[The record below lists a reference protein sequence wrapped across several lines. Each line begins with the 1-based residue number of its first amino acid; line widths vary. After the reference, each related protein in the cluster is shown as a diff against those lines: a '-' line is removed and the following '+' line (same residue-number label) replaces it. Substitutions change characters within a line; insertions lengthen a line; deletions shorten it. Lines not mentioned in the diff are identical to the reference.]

1 MCSVDFFKTLEGAY
15 APNTIKA
22 YQTDFT
28 HYQRW
33 CQKNHHKPENV
44 CATVFVQYLDE
55 MSRALTSATIQRRV
69 ASLSQIF
76 KLSSTP
82 NITREPE
89 VLLALKK
96 INRRL
101 GRSQKQAT
109 PLTLKVMR
117 KLQAICDNGIVGLR
131 NRLLL
136 QLGYE
141 SMRRRSEI
149 CEFRFDDVKT
159 LPNGKHALLLRKSKT
174 DQFGE
179 GKLIPISDELVEMIS
194 HWQDEINQPYGYI
207 LRSFKRD
214 LSVRESLDPAAL
226 NKILKSLQDKA
237 QLKDI
242 GELSGHSFRVG
253 AAIDL
258 LDRGE
263 PFERIM
269 LRGGW
274 KSEKNALRYLRNW
287 DDSDWLLVG
296 EKY

>member
-1 MCSVDFFKTLEGAY
+1 MNIEKLFTSLEGAY

-22 YQTDFT
+22 YRSDFEHLT
-28 HYQRW
+28 RW
-33 CQKNHHKPENV
+33 SQQNKLNPLSLSGTE
-44 CATVFVQYLDE
+44 FVQYLEE
-55 MSRALTSATIQRRV
+55 MGQSLTVATMSRRV
-69 ASLSQIF
+69 ASISRLLDLLKQ
-76 KLSSTP
+76 P
-82 NITREPE
+82 NPTKEPD
-89 VLLALKK
+89 VILGLK
-96 INRRL
+96 RL
-101 GRSQKQAT
+101 KRNLGIAQKQAT
-109 PLTLKVMR
+109 PLTLEVMR
-117 KLQAICDNGIVGLR
+117 KLQTVCDDGIVGLR

-149 CEFRFDDVKT
+149 CAFKFEDVKT

-194 HWQDEINQPYGYI
+194 RWQDKIKQTDGYI

-226 NKILKSLQDKA
+226 NKILKLLQRKA
-237 QLKDI
+237 KLQDI

-253 AAIDL
+253 AAVDL
-258 LDRGE
+258 LDKGV
-263 PFERIM
+263 PLERIM

-274 KSEKNALRYLRNW
+274 KSENTALRYLRNW
-287 DDSDWLLVG
+287 DDSDWLLIG
-296 EKY
+296 ENY

>member
-1 MCSVDFFKTLEGAY
+1 MEKLFKSLEGAY

-22 YQTDFT
+22 YKADFT

-33 CQKNHHKPENV
+33 CQRNHHEPENI

-55 MSRALTSATIQRRV
+55 MSQKLTCATIQRRV

-76 KLSSTP
+76 KLRSIP
-82 NITREPE
+82 NITKEPE

-101 GRSQKQAT
+101 GIAQKQAT
-109 PLTLKVMR
+109 PLTLEVMR
-117 KLQAICDNGIVGLR
+117 KLQAVCDSGIVGLR
-131 NRLLL
+131 NLLLL

-149 CEFRFDDVKT
+149 CAFKFDDLKRV
-159 LPNGKHALLLRKSKT
+159 PNGKHALLLRKSKT

-179 GKLIPISDELVEMIS
+179 GKLIPISDELIEMTS
-194 HWQDEINQPYGYI
+194 HWQDSIKQTDGYI

-214 LSVRESLDPAAL
+214 LSVRASLVPAAL
-226 NKILKSLQDKA
+226 NKILKVLQRKA
-237 QLKDI
+237 KLHNI

-253 AAIDL
+253 AAVDL
-258 LDRGE
+258 LDRGV

-274 KSEKNALRYLRNW
+274 KSEKTALRYLRNW
-287 DDSDWLLVG
+287 DDSDWLLVS
-296 EKY
+296 EA

>member
-1 MCSVDFFKTLEGAY
+1 MIMDIFQQLEGAY
-15 APNTIKA
+15 ANNTIKA
-22 YQTDFT
+22 YKADFT

-33 CQKNHHKPENV
+33 CQKNHHEPENV
-44 CATVFVQYLDE
+44 RAAVFVKYLNE
-55 MSRALTSATIQRRV
+55 MSQELTSATIQRRI

-76 KLSSTP
+76 KLTSVP
-82 NITREPE
+82 NITKEPE
-89 VLLALKK
+89 VLLELKK

-109 PLTLKVMR
+109 PLTLEVMR
-117 KLQAICDNGIVGLR
+117 KLQAACDDSIVGLR

-149 CEFRFDDVKT
+149 CAFKFEDVKT

-179 GKLIPISDELVEMIS
+179 GKLIPISDELIEMIS
-194 HWQDEINQPYGYI
+194 HWQDKIKQTDGYI

-214 LSVRESLDPAAL
+214 LSVRKSLNSAAL
-226 NKILKSLQDKA
+226 NKILKALQRKA
-237 QLKDI
+237 KLKDI

-253 AAIDL
+253 AAVDL
-258 LDRGE
+258 LDKGV

-274 KSEKNALRYLRNW
+274 KSEKTALRYLRNW

-296 EKY
+296 ENY

>member
-1 MCSVDFFKTLEGAY
+1 MNIEKLFSSLEGAY

-22 YQTDFT
+22 YRSDFEHLT
-28 HYQRW
+28 RW
-33 CQKNHHKPENV
+33 SQQNKLNPLSLSGTE
-44 CATVFVQYLDE
+44 FVQYLEE
-55 MSRALTSATIQRRV
+55 MGQSLTVATMSRRV
-69 ASLSQIF
+69 ASISRLLDLLKQ
-76 KLSSTP
+76 P
-82 NITREPE
+82 NPTKEPD
-89 VLLALKK
+89 VTLGLK
-96 INRRL
+96 RL
-101 GRSQKQAT
+101 KRNLGIAQNQAT
-109 PLTLKVMR
+109 PLTLDVMR
-117 KLQAICDNGIVGLR
+117 KLQTVCDNTIVGLR

-149 CEFRFDDVKT
+149 CAFKFEDVKT

-194 HWQDEINQPYGYI
+194 HWQDKIKQTDGYI

-214 LSVRESLDPAAL
+214 LSVRKSLDPAAL
-226 NKILKSLQDKA
+226 NKILKLLQRKA
-237 QLKDI
+237 KLQDI

-253 AAIDL
+253 AAVDL
-258 LDRGE
+258 LDKGV
-263 PFERIM
+263 PLERIM

-274 KSEKNALRYLRNW
+274 KSENTALRYLRNW

-296 EKY
+296 ENH

>member
-1 MCSVDFFKTLEGAY
+1 MNIEKLFTSLEGAY

-22 YQTDFT
+22 YRSDFEHLT
-28 HYQRW
+28 RW
-33 CQKNHHKPENV
+33 SQQNKLNPLSLSGTE
-44 CATVFVQYLDE
+44 FVQYLEE
-55 MSRALTSATIQRRV
+55 MGQSLTVATMSRRV
-69 ASLSQIF
+69 ASISRLLDLLKQ
-76 KLSSTP
+76 P
-82 NITREPE
+82 NPTKEPD
-89 VLLALKK
+89 VILGLK
-96 INRRL
+96 RL
-101 GRSQKQAT
+101 KRNLGIAQKQAT
-109 PLTLKVMR
+109 PLTLEVMR
-117 KLQAICDNGIVGLR
+117 KLQTVCDDGIVGLR

-149 CEFRFDDVKT
+149 CAFKFEDVKT

-194 HWQDEINQPYGYI
+194 HWQDKIKQTDGYI

-226 NKILKSLQDKA
+226 NKILKLLQRKA
-237 QLKDI
+237 KLQDI

-253 AAIDL
+253 AAVDL
-258 LDRGE
+258 LDKGV
-263 PFERIM
+263 PLERIM

-274 KSEKNALRYLRNW
+274 KSENTALRYLRNW
-287 DDSDWLLVG
+287 DDSDWLLIG
-296 EKY
+296 ENY

>member
-1 MCSVDFFKTLEGAY
+1 MEKLFKSLEGAY

-22 YQTDFT
+22 YKADFT
-28 HYQRW
+28 HYQLW
-33 CQKNHHKPENV
+33 CQKNHHESERV
-44 CATVFVQYLDE
+44 CANVFVQYLNE
-55 MSRALTSATIQRRV
+55 MSQELTSATIQRRI

-76 KLSSTP
+76 KLTSTP
-82 NITREPE
+82 NITKEPV
-89 VLLALKK
+89 VLLELKK

-109 PLTLKVMR
+109 PLTLEVMR
-117 KLQAICDNGIVGLR
+117 KLQAVCDDGIVGIR

-136 QLGYE
+136 RLGYE

-149 CEFRFDDVKT
+149 CAFKFEDVKT

-174 DQFGE
+174 DQLGE
-179 GKLIPISDELVEMIS
+179 GKLIPISDELFEMIS
-194 HWQDEINQPYGYI
+194 HWQGEIKQTDGYI

-226 NKILKSLQDKA
+226 NKILKALQRKA
-237 QLKDI
+237 KMKDI
-242 GELSGHSFRVG
+242 GDLSGHSFRVG
-253 AAIDL
+253 AAVDL
-258 LDRGE
+258 LDKGV
-263 PFERIM
+263 PLERIM

-274 KSEKNALRYLRNW
+274 KSENTALRYLRNW

-296 EKY
+296 GNY

>member
-1 MCSVDFFKTLEGAY
+1 MFSLDFFKTLEGAY

-22 YQTDFT
+22 YQADFT

-33 CQKNHHKPENV
+33 CQSNNHEPANV
-44 CATVFVQYLDE
+44 CAMVFVQYLDE
-55 MSRALTSATIQRRV
+55 MSRELTSATIQRRI

-109 PLTLKVMR
+109 PLTLEVMR
-117 KLQAICDNGIVGLR
+117 KLQAVCDDGIVDFR

-149 CEFRFDDVKT
+149 CAFKFDDVKR

-179 GKLIPISDELVEMIS
+179 GKLIPISDELIEMIN
-194 HWQDEINQPYGYI
+194 HWQDRIKQTDGYI

-226 NKILKSLQDKA
+226 NKILKTLQRKA
-237 QLKDI
+237 KLKDI

-253 AAIDL
+253 AAVDL
-258 LDRGE
+258 LDRGV

-274 KSEKNALRYLRNW
+274 KSEKTALRYLRNW

-296 EKY
+296 EA

>member
-1 MCSVDFFKTLEGAY
+1 MEKLFKSLEGAY

-22 YQTDFT
+22 YKTDFT

-33 CQKNHHKPENV
+33 CQKNHHEPDSV
-44 CATVFVQYLDE
+44 CATDFVYYLNE
-55 MSRALTSATIQRRV
+55 MSKELTSATIQRRI

-76 KLSSTP
+76 KLTSTP
-82 NITREPE
+82 NITKESE
-89 VLLALKK
+89 VLLELKK

-109 PLTLKVMR
+109 PLTLEVMR
-117 KLQAICDNGIVGLR
+117 KLQAVCDDGIVGLR

-136 QLGYE
+136 QIGYE

-149 CEFRFDDVKT
+149 CAFKFDDVKR

-179 GKLIPISDELVEMIS
+179 GKLIPISDELVELIN
-194 HWQDEINQPYGYI
+194 HWRDKIKQTDGYI

-214 LSVRESLDPAAL
+214 LSVRGSLDPAAL
-226 NKILKSLQDKA
+226 NKILKLLQRKA
-237 QLKDI
+237 KLQKI
-242 GELSGHSFRVG
+242 GALSGHSFRVG
-253 AAIDL
+253 AAVDL
-258 LDRGE
+258 LDKGV
-263 PFERIM
+263 PFEKIM

-274 KSEKNALRYLRNW
+274 KSEKTALRYLRNW
-287 DDSDWLLVG
+287 DDSDWLLVS
-296 EKY
+296 EA

>member
-1 MCSVDFFKTLEGAY
+1 MCSLDFFKTLEGAY

-22 YQTDFT
+22 YQADFT

-33 CQKNHHKPENV
+33 CQRNNHEPENA

-55 MSRALTSATIQRRV
+55 MSQELTSATIQRRI

-76 KLSSTP
+76 KLTSTP
-82 NITREPE
+82 NITKEPE

-101 GRSQKQAT
+101 GKSQKQAN
-109 PLTLKVMR
+109 PLTLGVMR
-117 KLQAICDNGIVGLR
+117 KLQAVCDDSIVGLR

-149 CEFRFDDVKT
+149 CAFKFEDVER

-179 GKLIPISDELVEMIS
+179 GKLIPISHELVEIIS
-194 HWQDEINQPYGYI
+194 HWQDKIKQTDGYI

-226 NKILKSLQDKA
+226 NKILKFLQRKA
-237 QLKDI
+237 KLKDI

-253 AAIDL
+253 AAVDL
-258 LDRGE
+258 LDKGV
-263 PFERIM
+263 PLERIM

-274 KSEKNALRYLRNW
+274 KSENTALRYLRNW

-296 EKY
+296 ES